1 MSYNFDLKKD
11 KKIDIQLHKNDRA
24 SRPLESFI
32 ENSIKDKK
40 KSNQY
45 EKNFFKW
52 FFLFLMIF

>member
-11 KKIDIQLHKNDRA
+11 KKIDIQLYKNDRA

-45 EKNFFKW
+45 EKNFFK
-52 FFLFLMIF
+52 

>member
-11 KKIDIQLHKNDRA
+11 KKIDIKLYKNDRA

-32 ENSIKDKK
+32 ENIIKDKK

-45 EKNFFKW
+45 EKNFFK
-52 FFLFLMIF
+52 